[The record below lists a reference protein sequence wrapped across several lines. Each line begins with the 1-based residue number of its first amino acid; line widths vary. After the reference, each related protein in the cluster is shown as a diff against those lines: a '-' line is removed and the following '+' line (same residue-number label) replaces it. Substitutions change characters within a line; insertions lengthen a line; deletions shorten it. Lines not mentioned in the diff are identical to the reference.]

1 MDAIQATTSKPVE
14 VSQARAAD
22 LSPPQAAAPPASSPL
37 DSDRVDL
44 SPTRDSQE
52 GAPTAKR
59 RASIALPKPKP
70 PPAVRRIQ
78 EAVEAAPKQ
87 KRPFLAVL
95 SYPPPPEGG
104 GEVDLRV

>member
-14 VSQARAAD
+14 VPQARAAD
-22 LSPPQAAAPPASSPL
+22 LPPPQAAAPPARSPSS
-37 DSDRVDL
+37 SDRVDL
-44 SPTRDSQE
+44 SPTGGPSE
-52 GAPTAKR
+52 R
-59 RASIALPKPKP
+59 RASVSLPKPKP

-95 SYPPPPEGG
+95 SYPPPPEEG
-104 GEVDLRV
+104 GEVNLRV